1 MSIEQLTKKK
11 EECMNSG
18 LWEKGFVFLSSGRPS
33 LFSSFPSLFLFIP
46 FKYFNNYFSKNKEIA
61 D

>member
-18 LWEKGFVFLSSGRPS
+18 LWEQGFVFLSSDRPPLS
-33 LFSSFPSLFLFIP
+33 SSFASLFLFIP
-46 FKYFNNYFSKNKEIA
+46 
-61 D
+61 

>member
-18 LWEKGFVFLSSGRPS
+18 LWEKGFVFLSSSRPPPP
-33 LFSSFPSLFLFIP
+33 FSSFPSLFP
-46 FKYFNNYFSKNKEIA
+46 FYTLGNPSLYFTK
-61 D
+61 